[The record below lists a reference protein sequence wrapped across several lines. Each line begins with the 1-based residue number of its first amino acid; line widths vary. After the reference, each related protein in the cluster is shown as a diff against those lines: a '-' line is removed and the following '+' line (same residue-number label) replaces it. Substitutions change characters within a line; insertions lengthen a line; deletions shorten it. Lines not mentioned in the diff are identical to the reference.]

1 MLRAVAMPKLRIDQ
15 RNQPSR
21 EFQLGTAPVT
31 IGRGIGN
38 TLHFRDPWLSRE
50 HAKLSVVDGDD
61 DFELEDLGSRN
72 GTYLNGKMLQKR
84 KRLRTGDV
92 ITLGDVQL
100 TYVDEAATS
109 VRVADSGVSLDNR
122 GTVMISSEELSYDRF
137 RESVAAPQAEAPD
150 AGALLPALHS
160 VTSALVRHFPLDE
173 LVEKV
178 LDLLL
183 DAVPSERVALL
194 LKARD
199 GESPRGAGPHD
210 VAGGLEVKARRGY
223 GQEDEIRISRTIVQA
238 VLEERQAVL
247 TMDAQSD
254 ERFGQAVSIMMQ
266 GIRSVLA
273 APLVA
278 NDDEVIGLV
287 YLDDRVSRAAFDENS
302 LRLAGLIANLAAVKI
317 DNCYLLEDQL
327 EKRRMAEQ
335 LAVGAQIQRGLL
347 PATDPQVDG
356 YDICGL
362 NRSCFEIGG
371 DYFDFIPKD
380 DGRLAM
386 VVADVSGKGVGAAL
400 LMAVLQASVRAL
412 MESASGP
419 AELVRRLNRVLVEN
433 SPDNKFATVFYAEL
447 DPVEH
452 KLHYVSGGHNP
463 SILVTG
469 GETRELSST
478 GPIVGLVPGATF
490 RCETVDLEPDSTLLI
505 YTDGVTELENDDGE
519 ELGLEPLLELLAA
532 GRWSTINDLVEEI
545 GALMRAF
552 AHREQFDDDTT
563 LVVVHRTGE

>member
-1 MLRAVAMPKLRIDQ
+1 MPKLRIDQ

-50 HAKLSVVDGDD
+50 HAKLSVDSGDD
-61 DFELEDLGSRN
+61 DFVLEDLGSRN
-72 GTYLNGKMLQKR
+72 GTYLNGQTLQDKR
-84 KRLRTGDV
+84 RLRSGDI

-100 TYVDEAATS
+100 TYVDQSATS
-109 VRVADSGVSLDNR
+109 VRVADSGVSLDNG
-122 GTVMISSEELSYDRF
+122 GTVMISSDELSYDRF
-137 RESVAAPQAEAPD
+137 QATVAPQGMD
-150 AGALLPALHS
+150 AGELLPALHS

-194 LKARD
+194 LKERGGDQLDTD
-199 GESPRGAGPHD
+199 GR
-210 VAGGLEVKARRGY
+210 LEVKARRGY
-223 GQEDEIRISRTIVQA
+223 GFDDEVRISRTIIQA
-238 VLEERQAVL
+238 VLEDRQAVL

-278 NDDEVIGLV
+278 NDNEVIGLV
-287 YLDDRVSRAAFDENS
+287 YLDDRVSRAVFNENS

-347 PATDPQVDG
+347 PSADPQIDG
-356 YDICGL
+356 YEICGL

-371 DYFDFIPKD
+371 DYYDFIPKD
-380 DGRLAM
+380 DGNLAL

-412 MESASGP
+412 IDSASDP
-419 AELVRRLNRVLVEN
+419 AELVRRLNRVLVDN
-433 SPDNKFATVFYAEL
+433 SPDNKFATLFYAEL
-447 DPVEH
+447 DPVRH
-452 KLHYVSGGHNP
+452 QLHYVSGGHNP
-463 SILVTG
+463 ALLLVD
-469 GETRELSST
+469 GETRELNST

-490 RCETVDLEPDSTLLI
+490 RCETVEFDAGSTLLI
-505 YTDGVTELENDDGE
+505 YTDGVTELENDRGE
-519 ELGLEPLLELLAA
+519 ELGVEPLVDLMRADE
-532 GRWSTINDLVEEI
+532 WESINDLVEEV
-545 GALMRAF
+545 GALMRRF
-552 AHREQFDDDTT
+552 AHRDQFDDDTT
-563 LVVVHRTGE
+563 LVVAHRPSP

>member
-50 HAKLSVVDGDD
+50 HARLSVVEGDD

-84 KRLRTGDV
+84 KRLRAGDV

-100 TYVDEAATS
+100 TYVDQAATS

-137 RESVAAPQAEAPD
+137 RESVTAPQAQAPA
-150 AGALLPALHS
+150 AGELLPALHS

-199 GESPRGAGPHD
+199 GDGAGGGGPLD

-223 GQEDEIRISRTIVQA
+223 GQDDEIRISRTIVQA

-356 YDICGL
+356 YEICGL

-419 AELVRRLNRVLVEN
+419 A
-433 SPDNKFATVFYAEL
+433 
-447 DPVEH
+447 
-452 KLHYVSGGHNP
+452 
-463 SILVTG
+463 
-469 GETRELSST
+469 
-478 GPIVGLVPGATF
+478 
-490 RCETVDLEPDSTLLI
+490 
-505 YTDGVTELENDDGE
+505 
-519 ELGLEPLLELLAA
+519 
-532 GRWSTINDLVEEI
+532 
-545 GALMRAF
+545 
-552 AHREQFDDDTT
+552 
-563 LVVVHRTGE
+563 